1 MINVLPI
8 HANSKFGDR
17 SIAVY
22 PLPHDTHRG
31 VVQVAHEPEGELV
44 QQLGHD
50 SHLQVV
56 ELGHDSHVEF
66 VQKAQARHC
75 ADLGAIIEKT
85 TMSDDLIYQ

>member
-22 PLPHDTHRG
+22 PLPHDTRRG
-31 VVQVAHEPEGELV
+31 GAQVAHQPEGELV

-50 SHLQVV
+50 SHLQVE
-56 ELGHDSHVEF
+56 ELGHDSHGEF
-66 VQKAQARHC
+66 V
-75 ADLGAIIEKT
+75 
-85 TMSDDLIYQ
+85 

>member
-8 HANSKFGDR
+8 HANSKFEDR

-22 PLPHDTHRG
+22 PFPHDTRRG

-56 ELGHDSHVEF
+56 ELGHDSHGEF
-66 VQKAQARHC
+66 V
-75 ADLGAIIEKT
+75 
-85 TMSDDLIYQ
+85 

>member
-22 PLPHDTHRG
+22 PLPHDTRRG

-56 ELGHDSHVEF
+56 ELGHDSHGEF
-66 VQKAQARHC
+66 VQKAQDRHC

-85 TMSDDLIYQ
+85 TMSDDLI